1 MLILNE
7 DIKQLATLNGL
18 SVSLRTEKPNFWW
31 EVLGRASY
39 VPVMYTSSSVD
50 FQLAYQRGGT
60 MVTKY
65 LEFVLGKSLKQ
76 DIQRGTALIMDW
88 LV

>member
-1 MLILNE
+1 MLILKE
-7 DIKQLATLNGL
+7 DIKQLAILNGL
-18 SVSLRTEKPNFWW
+18 SVSLRIEKPNIWE
-31 EVLGRASY
+31 EVLVRSSY
-39 VPVMYTSSSVD
+39 VPVTYTSSSID
-50 FQLAYQRGGT
+50 FQLAYQQGGT

-76 DIQRGTALIMDW
+76 DTQRGTALIMDW